1 MRRFTNPQL
10 RSIAI
15 LAAPVLVVAAASAI
29 VEPWLDRPELLFA
42 FRVGTILLAVFV
54 ALGWRRY
61 TRLRAATVLQ
71 SQAAALADVHAELSR
86 RQSFYD
92 ALLETVDVGIVSCN
106 ADGVV
111 VVSNRVER
119 AIFGLAD
126 GLEGLLPEQFAPHI
140 DVLEPGGRPLSPNE
154 FPLMRTL
161 RGEQVDSI
169 DMVVG
174 PTGGPHREIVV
185 RGRQITAADGEV
197 LGAVAALTDVTEE
210 RVASRALV
218 EERRRLTEAQR
229 LGQLGSFD
237 YDFAT
242 GTWTCSEQ
250 LAVIWGVEWAEFL
263 PEMTST
269 FVVPED
275 QAAFAQHWAAAC
287 QRGGF
292 YSYEYRIRRA
302 NDGAVRLIRSNV
314 EVELDDERRPL
325 HGRGTHMDITELNAA
340 KEAAQ
345 RAHAFFDAVLT
356 ASPDYTFVTE
366 VATAAVIYG
375 SRGKDILGITTEQLE
390 ALDADALDALVH
402 PDDLESVRGVNVVGA
417 DLVDGDLVQIRYRG
431 LHADGTWRWLNLRVT
446 PFRRNDAGHCVEV
459 LAVVRD
465 ITDVVQAE
473 DRLTYAARHDSLT
486 GLPNRAQLV
495 ERLDAALLRSGRE
508 NREVAVLFCDLD
520 GFKRVND
527 TGGHSAGDAVLLETA
542 RRLRSVLRPDDTVAR
557 VGGDEFV
564 MLVEPW
570 HRAERE
576 PDAAGVPLQDGPA
589 LGGAPHRAL
598 AVDVGERV
606 VAALRRPIVIGG
618 VEHMVS
624 ASVGIAYAKV
634 AADGALH
641 KITADEVLHEADAAM
656 YVAKERGK
664 NRVEIFEQR
673 GERKLSES
681 GLWPRAQV
689 VVAAAAS
696 VE

>member
-1 MRRFTNPQL
+1 MSRFANPQL
-10 RSIAI
+10 RSAAT
-15 LAAPVLVVAAASAI
+15 LAALVLVVAAVGAI
-29 VEPWLDRPELLFA
+29 GEPRLNRPELLFTL
-42 FRVGTILLAVFV
+42 RVGTVLLAGLIVV
-54 ALGWRRY
+54 GWRRFS
-61 TRLRAATVLQ
+61 RSSAAPVLE

-92 ALLETVDVGIVSCN
+92 ALLETVEVGIVSCD

-126 GLEGLLPEQFAPHI
+126 GLNGLLPEQFAPHI
-140 DVLEPGGRPLSPNE
+140 DVLEPSGRHLNPDE
-154 FPLMRTL
+154 YPLMRTL
-161 RGEQVDSI
+161 RGEQVDAI

-185 RGRQITAADGEV
+185 RGRQITTPDGEV
-197 LGAVAALTDVTEE
+197 LGAVAALTDVTDE

-237 YDFAT
+237 YDFASA
-242 GTWTCSEQ
+242 TWTCSEQ
-250 LAVIWGVEWAEFL
+250 LAVLWGVEWAGFV
-263 PEMTST
+263 PEMTRR
-269 FVVPED
+269 VVLPED
-275 QAAFAQHWAAAC
+275 LAAFSQGWAAAC

-292 YSYEYRIRRA
+292 HSYDYRIRRA
-302 NDGAVRLIRSNV
+302 TDGAVRLIRSNV
-314 EVELDDERRPL
+314 EVELDVEGRPM

-356 ASPDYTFVTE
+356 ANPDYTFVTE
-366 VATAAVIYG
+366 VASGAVIYG
-375 SRGKDILGITTEQLE
+375 SRGKDILGITTEQFE
-390 ALDADALDALVH
+390 ALDQQALGALVH
-402 PDDLESVRGVNVVGA
+402 PDELESVRSVNAIGA
-417 DLVDGDLVQIRYRG
+417 NLDDGDLVQIRYRG
-431 LHADGTWRWLNLRVT
+431 LHADGTWRWLNMRVT

-459 LAVVRD
+459 LAIVRD
-465 ITDVVQAE
+465 VTDVVHAE
-473 DRLTYAARHDSLT
+473 ERLTYAARHDSLT

-495 ERLDAALLRSGRE
+495 ERLDAALVRSARE

-570 HRAERE
+570 HRRERE
-576 PDAAGVPLQDGPA
+576 RDAAGVPLADGPT
-589 LGGAPHRAL
+589 LGGPLHRAL
-598 AVDVGERV
+598 AVTVAERV
-606 VAALRRPIVIGG
+606 V
-618 VEHMVS
+618 
-624 ASVGIAYAKV
+624 
-634 AADGALH
+634 
-641 KITADEVLHEADAAM
+641 
-656 YVAKERGK
+656 
-664 NRVEIFEQR
+664 
-673 GERKLSES
+673 
-681 GLWPRAQV
+681 
-689 VVAAAAS
+689 
-696 VE
+696 

>member
-1 MRRFTNPQL
+1 MSRFANRQL
-10 RSIAI
+10 RAVAT
-15 LAAPVLVVAAASAI
+15 LGAPVLVVAAVGVI
-29 VEPWLDRPELLFA
+29 VEPLLNRPELILVLRIGTVLVA
-42 FRVGTILLAVFV
+42 LLVG
-54 ALGWRRY
+54 LGWRRFA
-61 TRLRAATVLQ
+61 RLRAATVLE

-92 ALLETVDVGIVSCN
+92 ALLETVEVGIVSCD
-106 ADGVV
+106 ARGVV

-126 GLEGLLPEQFAPHI
+126 GLRGLLPEQFAPHI
-140 DVLEPGGRPLSPNE
+140 DVLEPSGRHLSPDE
-154 FPLMRTL
+154 YPLMRTL
-161 RGEQVDSI
+161 RGEQIDAI

-185 RGRQITAADGEV
+185 RGRQITTSDGEV
-197 LGAVAALTDVTEE
+197 LGAIAALTDVTEE

-237 YDFAT
+237 YDFAS
-242 GTWTCSEQ
+242 GKWTCSEQ
-250 LAVIWGVEWAEFL
+250 LAVLWGVEWAGFL
-263 PEMTST
+263 PEMTT
-269 FVVPED
+269 AVVVPED
-275 QAAFAQHWAAAC
+275 REAFLQGWEAAC
-287 QRGGF
+287 ERGGF

-302 NDGAVRLIRSNV
+302 NDSAVRLIRSNV
-314 EVELDDERRPL
+314 EVELDDAGRPV

-356 ASPDYTFVTE
+356 ASPDYTFVAE
-366 VATAAVIYG
+366 VATGAVIYG

-390 ALDADALDALVH
+390 ALDPEALDALVH
-402 PDDLESVRGVNVVGA
+402 PDDLESVRGVNAVSA
-417 DLVDGDLVQIRYRG
+417 DLGDGDLVQIRYRG
-431 LHADGTWRWLNLRVT
+431 LHADGSWRWLNLRVT

-576 PDAAGVPLQDGPA
+576 RDAAGVPLADGPV
-589 LGGAPHRAL
+589 LGGALHRAL
-598 AVDVGERV
+598 AVNVAERV
-606 VAALRRPIVIGG
+606 VDALRQPIVVGG
-618 VEHMVS
+618 VEHVVS

-634 AADGALH
+634 AADGTLH
-641 KITADEVLHEADAAM
+641 RITADEVLHEADAAM
-656 YVAKERGK
+656 YVAKDRGK

-673 GERKLSES
+673 GERSLSES
-681 GLWPRAQV
+681 CL
-689 VVAAAAS
+689 
-696 VE
+696 